1 MSENSKKRKISRNA
15 YQYRQKPTYTTTY
28 LKTPFSISLSSQPS
42 TQRNLTKNKMTF
54 KRIIKHNVTKYNCSV
69 KQFGVIYINNLI
81 ESKNCHSVAKFK
93 DYMLSDFI
101 DEFLRRE
108 YAKEESLE
116 RIPKFANYYKNYLTF
131 FCKPIFCDFYFNS
144 IVQNYGEAKAEIYYN
159 SNYGKKKKKKK
170 LISDKMRTLFSETI
184 KKDIDNGNIITQGN
198 NNENLSISLSESSR
212 IINNN
217 NITKNSI
224 ESSLISVLDA
234 ISKKDKKKPKPLTE
248 NHLLTGNVFNSRNH
262 QISDRL
268 KSSHTNEIK
277 HKTVDIQS
285 PRKSVK
291 ISSKPQINVQTIQAK
306 SPTSRTSNN
315 NKYKISLNHPI
326 HIKTLSSINTYNKI
340 IKQTIPISK
349 KNKISF
355 TAKSPTRNAE
365 LLNANLNNIMKLTLK
380 MYQSKI
386 PHTRS
391 LSGAITHSPTSPT
404 INNFNININNHICFN
419 GNNSN
424 SNSSAKSNEAKKTNR
439 KINLKDVI
447 EMNKTS
453 RNKKKPLIRTNT
465 ETNKMLFTTGNFFDM
480 KRGVMSPSSSQ
491 RKKIVPK
498 NQNNKLV
505 FPISK
510 TERLYKK

>member
-1 MSENSKKRKISRNA
+1 M
-15 YQYRQKPTYTTTY
+15 
-28 LKTPFSISLSSQPS
+28 
-42 TQRNLTKNKMTF
+42 
-54 KRIIKHNVTKYNCSV
+54 
-69 KQFGVIYINNLI
+69 
-81 ESKNCHSVAKFK
+81 
-93 DYMLSDFI
+93 
-101 DEFLRRE
+101 
-108 YAKEESLE
+108 
-116 RIPKFANYYKNYLTF
+116 
-131 FCKPIFCDFYFNS
+131 
-144 IVQNYGEAKAEIYYN
+144 
-159 SNYGKKKKKKK
+159 
-170 LISDKMRTLFSETI
+170 
-184 KKDIDNGNIITQGN
+184 
-198 NNENLSISLSESSR
+198 
-212 IINNN
+212 
-217 NITKNSI
+217 
-224 ESSLISVLDA
+224 ISVLDA

-315 NKYKISLNHPI
+315 NKYKISVNHPI

-355 TAKSPTRNAE
+355 TAKSLTRNAE
-365 LLNANLNNIMKLTLK
+365 LLDANLNNIMKLTLK

-419 GNNSN
+419 G
-424 SNSSAKSNEAKKTNR
+424 
-439 KINLKDVI
+439 KDI
-447 EMNKTS
+447 K
-453 RNKKKPLIRTNT
+453 RT
-465 ETNKMLFTTGNFFDM
+465 
-480 KRGVMSPSSSQ
+480 
-491 RKKIVPK
+491 
-498 NQNNKLV
+498 
-505 FPISK
+505 
-510 TERLYKK
+510 